1 MLAAISRDP
10 AAPVT
15 HAKDVIWAAGLV
27 EHCIGTLLREADRRV
42 ADNEV
47 EARHKKML
55 EVIRAGRRLS
65 RSDLVRKTQFLSR
78 REREEILAS
87 LTESG
92 LVIAQIE
99 AGVTKSTTFYVATAT
114 PERAGNRRL
123 SS

>member
-1 MLAAISRDP
+1 
-10 AAPVT
+10 
-15 HAKDVIWAAGLV
+15 
-27 EHCIGTLLREADRRV
+27 
-42 ADNEV
+42 
-47 EARHKKML
+47 ML